1 METTQGCHSNAPSR
15 HSEIKMF
22 TATYTKIQYT
32 DGDTEYGAFVS
43 GVGKYPKIIKAK
55 AGDTVTV
62 TTKNG
67 ETHERVIRRIVKDYA
82 SGVKVVFVKDDA
94 IATKATQRYAAT
106 IATSKPAIAPKF
118 NNGWCNICHSYC
130 FGDCQTH

>member
-1 METTQGCHSNAPSR
+1 MEQ
-15 HSEIKMF
+15 HSEAHETPQAGIWRNKMF
-22 TATYTKIQYT
+22 AATYTKIQYT

-106 IATSKPAIAPKF
+106 IAASKPAIAPKF

-130 FGDCQTH
+130 FGDCQAH